1 MQNNFRRG
9 GYIFVFLFSFLLLW
23 VVSDGILNR
32 SIISNIIYNAWKYL
46 LLRLHF
52 LYKKWQANL
61 FRSHNSSETM
71 IQQYLHQT
79 LGSYGDVGDVKP
91 FLDALLKGFLL
102 LLLDNVEKEPT
113 DRFNILIRWN
123 PFFLRERDYKKGRE
137 IMN

>member
-1 MQNNFRRG
+1 M
-9 GYIFVFLFSFLLLW
+9 
-23 VVSDGILNR
+23 
-32 SIISNIIYNAWKYL
+32 
-46 LLRLHF
+46 
-52 LYKKWQANL
+52 